1 MSELVALLDGEEIG
15 TVRQERGRLSFS
27 YRDAWR
33 VSPRAYPLSLSL
45 PLAGAEHGHAP
56 VSAFLWGLLPDN
68 ALVLERWGKQ
78 FRVSARNPFGLLGA
92 VGEDCAGAVQFVAP
106 ERVTELKRE
115 KGPTVEW
122 LSKREV
128 AARLRTLTGDVA
140 AWRSREDA
148 GQFSLAGAQP
158 KTALYF
164 EDGRFGVPHG
174 RTPTTHI
181 LKPTLPTLA
190 GHDENEHLCLSL
202 ARSLGLPTASSR
214 VEHFDV
220 VTAIVLERYDRVRLA
235 GTVRRVHQEDLCQA
249 LGRPPSKKY
258 ESDGGP
264 GAVEIVK
271 LLRGAVNAN
280 DGETTDAA
288 ETDVLTFVDAL
299 ALNWLFGGTDAHA
312 KNYSLLIGPGQVRL
326 APLYDMASI
335 FAYPDVSVRRAKL
348 AMKID
353 GRYRLEEIHAASFRA
368 FAPKLGLDAGAL
380 AARLHALA
388 TALPDAL
395 STELGRM
402 RRAGVD
408 HPVLARIQREMT
420 KRALRA
426 ARAAA
431 P

>member
-15 TVRQERGRLSFS
+15 TVHQARGRVSFT
-27 YRDAWR
+27 YREAWR
-33 VSPRAYPLSLSL
+33 ASSRAYPLSLSL

-78 FRVSARNPFGLLGA
+78 FRVSARNPFALLSA

-106 ERVTELKRE
+106 ERVAELARE
-115 KGPTVEW
+115 GGPTVEW
-122 LSKREV
+122 LSKREL
-128 AARLRTLTGDVA
+128 AARLDTLTGDVA

-164 EDGRFGVPHG
+164 ERGRFGVPRG

-181 LKPTLPTLA
+181 LKPTLPTLT
-190 GHDENEHLCLSL
+190 GHAENEHLCLSL

-214 VEHFDV
+214 VEHFDA
-220 VTAIVLERYDRVRLA
+220 VTAIVLERYDRVRVD

-264 GAVEIVK
+264 GAPEVVK
-271 LLRGAVNAN
+271 LLRGAVNAG
-280 DGETTDAA
+280 DGQSGEAA
-288 ETDVLTFVDAL
+288 ETDVRTFVDAL
-299 ALNWLFGGTDAHA
+299 ALNWLLGGTDAHA

-326 APLYDMASI
+326 APLYDLASI
-335 FAYPDVSVRRAKL
+335 FAYPDVSARRAKL

-368 FAPKLGLDAGAL
+368 FAPKLGLDAELL
-380 AARLHALA
+380 AARVRALA
-388 TALPDAL
+388 TALPDEL
-395 STELGRM
+395 STEIGRM

-408 HPVLARIQREMT
+408 HPVLARIEKEVT

-426 ARAAA
+426 ARSA
-431 P
+431 